1 MSGCRICRGLSGFV
15 RGCVAYCVYDCVV
28 SPRNLQGMFST
39 PLGRVG
45 FPRGQVTHS
54 TEIVHAI
61 QPTGYM
67 YTESASKVASNTTVC
82 CKGYK
87 LPIDNNGELF
97 RWTSNCQLISN
108 PKYTCTSLQHTQH
121 GRLQHGSICC
131 TCICTFLN
139 VRDAAGRDVIN
150 IIMLVIKFNFH
161 LKYTSHF
168 AF

>member
-1 MSGCRICRGLSGFV
+1 MCRALSGMSGCRICRGLSGFV

-61 QPTGYM
+61 QPTGY
-67 YTESASKVASNTTVC
+67 TESASKVASNTTVC

-97 RWTSNCQLISN
+97 RWTSNCQLISKVYLHKSTTQ
-108 PKYTCTSLQHTQH
+108 PWYT
-121 GRLQHGSICC
+121 
-131 TCICTFLN
+131 LN
-139 VRDAAGRDVIN
+139 TADRNMVQSTVSA
-150 IIMLVIKFNFH
+150 H
-161 LKYTSHF
+161 S
-168 AF
+168 